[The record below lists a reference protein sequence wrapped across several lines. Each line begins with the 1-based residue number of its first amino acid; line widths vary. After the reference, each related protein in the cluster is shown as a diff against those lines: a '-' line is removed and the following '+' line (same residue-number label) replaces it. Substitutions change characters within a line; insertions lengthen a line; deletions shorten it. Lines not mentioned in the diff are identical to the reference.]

1 MTKTLTRKMTFEALT
16 AMLNIYEEE
25 TPFQFTGSD
34 GENYQVEKTEL
45 LEMLSRELATI
56 ERRAAAPKKPSKSQ
70 QENVAHKANLLAA
83 LAAADAPMGI
93 ADLREAVEGDLT
105 PNKVSALMGQL
116 VTEGKAARIPGKG
129 KDRKVT
135 FTLA

>member
-1 MTKTLTRKMTFEALT
+1 MTKMTNKTALEIAAYEIEKIVSSDADMPKAYGVDATTLEV
-16 AMLNIYEEE
+16 
-25 TPFQFTGSD
+25 
-34 GENYQVEKTEL
+34 VERL
-45 LEMLSRELATI
+45 QSMISQLEK
-56 ERRAAAPKKPSKSQ
+56 RASAPKTPSKTQ
-70 QENVAHKANLLAA
+70 QENVTHKLHLLSA
-83 LAAADAPMGI
+83 LSAADAPMGI

>member
-1 MTKTLTRKMTFEALT
+1 MTNTNTEKMTYVAALT
-16 AMLNIYEEE
+16 YTLDNV
-25 TPFQFTGSD
+25 SD
-34 GENYQVEKTEL
+34 LPADVREKLDALRGT
-45 LEMLSRELATI
+45 LEK
-56 ERRAAAPKKPSKSQ
+56 RAAAPKKPSKSQ
-70 QENVAHKANLLAA
+70 QENATHKVNLLAA

-116 VTEGKAARIPGKG
+116 VTEGKATRIPGKG